1 MEFPQIPH
9 TVTYQGKEACVRS
22 DFYMNLYGTN
32 DVIDDDDMFQG
43 RRNRGGEGGRSR
55 RHVPL
60 PFSKA
65 CAGYMFWHI
74 FLGNI

>member
-43 RRNRGGEGGRSR
+43 RRNRGGEG
-55 RHVPL
+55 VVLIIKP
-60 PFSKA
+60 
-65 CAGYMFWHI
+65 
-74 FLGNI
+74 